1 MLVTAGTDTTTNALS
16 RTFQLLAE
24 HQHYQDK
31 IREELLQASPDGTD
45 IPYDQLVD
53 LPWLDAVCRETL
65 RLYVCFFR
73 RIFVC

>member
-24 HQHYQDK
+24 RQDIQDK
-31 IREELLQASPDGTD
+31 IRAELNEAGPDGAD
-45 IPYDQLVD
+45 IPYDILVD

-65 RLYVCFFR
+65 RL
-73 RIFVC
+73 

>member
-16 RTFQLLAE
+16 RAFHLLA
-24 HQHYQDK
+24 QNQDIQDK
-31 IREELLQASPDGTD
+31 VRAELNVAGPDGSD

-65 RLYVCFFR
+65 RL
-73 RIFVC
+73 